1 MMITKKQFISIM
13 DKLKKQHDYDRNF
26 TRLMGEAFPD
36 THPPIYDNSKVMDA
50 AIESLKLHFE
60 GDDTIEWW
68 IYETNFGKK
77 DMYILYHGKKLYFRT
92 SGSLYDY
99 LSGVLVDEMRLQG
112 LIDKIKAGGKPTLTG
127 FVLTSEIVEELTP
140 YIQDKDFLKS
150 LISRVPKK

>member
-1 MMITKKQFISIM
+1 MITKKQFISIM

-127 FVLTSEIVEELTP
+127 FVLTSEIVKELPP
-140 YIQDKDFLKS
+140 YVQDKDFLKS

>member
-1 MMITKKQFISIM
+1 MITKKQFISIM

-140 YIQDKDFLKS
+140 YVQDKDFLKS
-150 LISRVPKK
+150 LISRVHKK

>member
-26 TRLMGEAFPD
+26 TRLMGKAFPD

-68 IYETNFGKK
+68 ICETNFGKK

-140 YIQDKDFLKS
+140 YVQDKDFLKS

>member
-1 MMITKKQFISIM
+1 MITKKQFISIM

-112 LIDKIKAGGKPTLTG
+112 LIDKIKAGGKTTLTG

-140 YIQDKDFLKS
+140 YVQDKDFLKS
-150 LISRVPKK
+150 LISRVHKK